1 VRTRKSSFNKNGL
14 REREKEKEKVEN
26 LGKVE
31 EGGREKRR

>member
-14 REREKEKEKVEN
+14 REREKEKVEN

-31 EGGREKRR
+31 EGEREKRR